1 MPYALTLV
9 SLLCCLGEVK
19 FKDLVNEL
27 QEVTDWLA
35 LGVYLGLEMA
45 TLMSVKKDRL
55 RTHEC
60 RRNMLGIWMKEQEA
74 TWSKVVQALVQMK
87 MYHLAVRLAS
97 KYSK

>member
-1 MPYALTLV
+1 M
-9 SLLCCLGEVK
+9 
-19 FKDLVNEL
+19 NEL

-35 LGVYLGLEMA
+35 LGVYLGLEMS

-55 RTHEC
+55 RTNEC

-87 MYHLAVRLAS
+87 MYRLAVRLAS